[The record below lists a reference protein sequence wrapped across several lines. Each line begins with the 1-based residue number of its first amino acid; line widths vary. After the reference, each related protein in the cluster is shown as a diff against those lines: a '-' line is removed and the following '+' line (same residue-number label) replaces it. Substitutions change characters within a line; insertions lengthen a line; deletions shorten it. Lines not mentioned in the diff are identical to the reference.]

1 MRKKIP
7 AVVFLIVLLCL
18 LSGCSGGKKDTVQ
31 TVKIGVTLY
40 DQYDTFIS
48 EMMAGLQPVPRLWR
62 KKPERPSIWR
72 S

>member
-48 EMMAGLQPVPRLWR
+48 EMMGWFTASATAL
-62 KKPERPSIWR
+62 
-72 S
+72 

>member
-48 EMMAGLQPVPRLWR
+48 EMMGWFKEYML
-62 KKPERPSIWR
+62 KKYSETDVTISV
-72 S
+72 

>member
-48 EMMAGLQPVPRLWR
+48 EM
-62 KKPERPSIWR
+62 II
-72 S
+72 